1 MDRGVNPET
10 QRSCRARL
18 YERYSGN
25 FGGGKPLEME
35 TQFRQFDVCYRGL
48 LPPHAAAIGDLGCG
62 KGEWLAWL
70 RREGRGNLFGVDCS
84 PSDLEVA
91 RAHLAG
97 VELIGSGIVEALRA
111 KPGHFDLLHAKDV
124 VEHLTPD
131 ELFEF
136 LDACHA
142 ALKPGGQLWMLT
154 YNAQSPFANATRYGD
169 FTHEI
174 GLTPSSMAQVL
185 TAAGFVVDRVDGI
198 HVCPPS
204 ATGTARRL
212 VWKMCTPFFRLLLKA
227 RHGGGGGG
235 KFDSLASE
243 PDLFAVAHKADINA

>member
-1 MDRGVNPET
+1 
-10 QRSCRARL
+10 
-18 YERYSGN
+18 
-25 FGGGKPLEME
+25 
-35 TQFRQFDVCYRGL
+35 
-48 LPPHAAAIGDLGCG
+48 
-62 KGEWLAWL
+62 
-70 RREGRGNLFGVDCS
+70 
-84 PSDLEVA
+84 LEVA